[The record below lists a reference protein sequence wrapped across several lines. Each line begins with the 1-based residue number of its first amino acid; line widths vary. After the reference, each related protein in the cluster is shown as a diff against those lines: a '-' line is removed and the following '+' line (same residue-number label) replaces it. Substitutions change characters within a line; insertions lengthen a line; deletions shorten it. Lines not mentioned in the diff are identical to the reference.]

1 MSLYNKTNGEADFG
15 QFPWAVTIRGN
26 SDLVDGSL
34 ISDRLVLTASSQ
46 MSTNVQLSVR
56 AGEWDRTSA
65 EGDAIIPYQEIKVKE
80 IISHPEFHIST
91 YLFDVAILVLDKP
104 FKLMPHIRPICLS
117 NTEILD
123 YTKCIVTG
131 WNNKPLWNRWTP
143 WAVNVTLDCDN
154 DENRYTRICAS
165 IGQKS
170 FKFSLGS
177 ALVCPST
184 GDYNRY
190 YQIGTWSYFVR
201 ETETIFSDLRH
212 VLIHDWIRNITNSH
226 IN

>member
-15 QFPWAVTIRGN
+15 EFPWAVTIRGN
-26 SDLVDGSL
+26 NELIGGSL
-34 ISDRLVLTASSQ
+34 ISDRLVLTAPSQ
-46 MSTNVQLSVR
+46 MSPDVELWVR

-65 EGDAIIPYQEIKVKE
+65 KGDAIIPYQETKVKD
-80 IISHPEFHIST
+80 IIPHPGFDIST
-91 YLFDVAILVLDKP
+91 LLFDVAILVLEKP

-117 NTEILD
+117 NTESLD
-123 YTKCIVTG
+123 YSKCIVTG
-131 WNNKPLWNRWTP
+131 WNNKALWKRWTP
-143 WAVNVTLDCDN
+143 WAVNVTFDCDN
-154 DENRYTRICAS
+154 EEDNHTRICAN
-165 IGQKS
+165 IGHET

-190 YQIGTWSYFVR
+190 YQIGTWSYFVIER
-201 ETETIFSDLRH
+201 EIMFSDLIK
-212 VLIHDWIRNITNSH
+212 VYDWIKKITNSQ